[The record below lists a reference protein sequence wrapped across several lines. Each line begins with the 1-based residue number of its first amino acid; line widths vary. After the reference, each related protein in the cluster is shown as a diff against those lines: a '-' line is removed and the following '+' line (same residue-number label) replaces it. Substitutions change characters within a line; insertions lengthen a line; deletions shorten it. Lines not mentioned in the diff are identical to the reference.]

1 MWHLGSILIFVS
13 CMILASCGRKDAAP
27 VSEKP
32 VLCVSIE
39 PQRKILSEIAGS
51 GYEVVSLLGNGANPE
66 TFEPSVSQRMT
77 LENSAAY
84 FPVGYLP
91 FEQRYSAALAGRVPV
106 FGTSDGIEPVTGTH
120 GHHEGGHGEAGAD
133 PHVWTSLRN
142 GHVIADNML
151 RALVS
156 LRPDSAEAYGER
168 HAALVA
174 RLDSLDRE
182 AASRLAGA
190 AVHGFAIWHPSLSY
204 YARDY
209 GLHQLSVGYES
220 KDVSAGELS
229 HVIEEARRDSVKV
242 FFFQKEY
249 DSRQAR
255 SINAEI
261 GSRMVTIAPLAYD
274 WDDEIMRITDEL
286 AR

>member
-1 MWHLGSILIFVS
+1 
-13 CMILASCGRKDAAP
+13 MIPTSCGRKSSAP
-27 VSEKP
+27 TSEKP

-39 PQRKILSEIAGS
+39 PQRKILTEIAGD
-51 GYEVVSLLGNGANPE
+51 GYDVVSLLGNGVNPE
-66 TFEPSVSQRMT
+66 TFEPSMSQRMIVEKST
-77 LENSAAY
+77 AY

-91 FEQRYSAALAGRVPV
+91 FEQKYTAALAGKVPV
-106 FGTSDGIEPVTGTH
+106 FVTSDGIVPVMGTH
-120 GHHEGGHGEAGAD
+120 GHHGGDGRGQGHEDGGAD

-142 GHVIADNML
+142 GRVIAGNML
-151 RALVS
+151 RVMIS
-156 LRPDSAEAYGER
+156 LQPDSAEVFRKR
-168 HAALVA
+168 HAALVM
-174 RLDSLDRE
+174 RIDSLDRE
-182 AASRLAGA
+182 VASRLARVGA
-190 AVHGFAIWHPSLSY
+190 HGFAIWHPSLSY

-220 KDVSAGELS
+220 KDLSAGELR

-255 SINAEI
+255 SVNEEI
-261 GSRMVTIAPLAYD
+261 GSRMVTITPMAYD
-274 WDDEIMRITDEL
+274 WENEIMRITDEL